1 MLETDKDI
9 VMEGDKVLSRPLWN
23 ALIERGWGEQM
34 RIYYMRCSLETSLKR
49 NEDNGSTQNIS
60 MLKRLHTASENIYN
74 EYKDKLDF
82 YVLDTNGDIDYRTIK
97 LKE

>member
-1 MLETDKDI
+1 
-9 VMEGDKVLSRPLWN
+9 
-23 ALIERGWGEQM
+23 M

-49 NEDNGSTQNIS
+49 NKDNGSTQNIS

>member
-1 MLETDKDI
+1 
-9 VMEGDKVLSRPLWN
+9 
-23 ALIERGWGEQM
+23 M
-34 RIYYMRCSLETSLKR
+34 RTM
-49 NEDNGSTQNIS
+49 GSTQNIS